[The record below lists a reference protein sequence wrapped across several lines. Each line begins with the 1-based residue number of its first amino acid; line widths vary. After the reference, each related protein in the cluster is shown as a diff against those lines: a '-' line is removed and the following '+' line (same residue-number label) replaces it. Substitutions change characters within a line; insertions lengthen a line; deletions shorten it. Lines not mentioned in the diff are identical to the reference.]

1 MGNIMEHD
9 LQKKQE
15 VPTRNYQT
23 NSRSKKTAQAVRRKK
38 ARNRRI
44 RFYRLMA
51 IIRIILCLIG
61 AHTVADTIYGWVH
74 KPPEKEEAVVQVVS
88 LPAQNDEI
96 AFEEHDITLRNNIW
110 R

>member
-1 MGNIMEHD
+1 MICR
-9 LQKKQE
+9 
-15 VPTRNYQT
+15 RNRKYRPEITKPFPVQ
-23 NSRSKKTAQAVRRKK
+23 KTAQEVRRKK
-38 ARNRRI
+38 ARKRRI